1 MRVLGAQ
8 YGTVSDIEI
17 MWMVINGL
25 GLAFSLYN
33 LFENWKDFNSAS
45 KVRARN
51 GRYVL
56 ALTAVK
62 IELARTLILTILLT
76 LGILSMTL
84 PDAPT
89 SMLTTQQLLITIV
102 FKWGLM
108 LSAALISYQSYLN
121 REARKRVL
129 DIEYGRVPDPP
140 PVVVH
145 DPGAEMP

>member
-1 MRVLGAQ
+1 MRILGAQ

-25 GLAFSLYN
+25 GLSFSLYN
-33 LFENWKDFNSAS
+33 LWENWKDFNSAS
-45 KVRARN
+45 KVRTRN

-56 ALTAVK
+56 ALAAVK

-76 LGILSMTL
+76 LGVLSMTL
-84 PDAPT
+84 PDTPT
-89 SMLTTQQLLITIV
+89 DLLTTQQLLITIF

-108 LSAALISYQSYLN
+108 VSAALIAYQSYLN

-129 DIEYGRVPDPP
+129 DVEYGRDPAPP
-140 PVVVH
+140 PMVVVE
-145 DPGAEMP
+145 PGAETP